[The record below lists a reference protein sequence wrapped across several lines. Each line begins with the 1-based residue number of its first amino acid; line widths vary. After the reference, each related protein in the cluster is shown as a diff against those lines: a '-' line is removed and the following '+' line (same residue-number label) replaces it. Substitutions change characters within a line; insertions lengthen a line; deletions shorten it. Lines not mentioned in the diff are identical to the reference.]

1 MRVNLNLP
9 ENRNEKVERMLKPQ
23 DVVLAL
29 KLVCKDGYSWSQASL
44 ASELAMSASE
54 VNAGLKRLA
63 LATLVEPHADGRRC
77 TIIRPALREF
87 LIYGLKYVFPAEKGA
102 PAIGMPT
109 ANAGYPLKEFSN
121 SEQTLPVWPVKGGKV
136 KGFSL
141 KPLYPTVAKAAQNDS
156 ELYAYLV
163 LVDALRDAESEQA
176 EVAQIMLRDRL
187 SKSKSPVA
195 NNKQIK
201 VVSGK
206 DDQLDL
212 LAL

>member
-1 MRVNLNLP
+1 MQENLNLP
-9 ENRNEKVERMLKPQ
+9 ENPNEYVERMLKPQ

-29 KLVCKDGYSWSQASL
+29 KLVCKDGCSWSQASL
-44 ASELAMSASE
+44 AAELAMSASE

-77 TIIRPALREF
+77 SIIRPALREF
-87 LIYGLKYVFPAEKGA
+87 LIHGLKYVFPAEKGA

-109 ANAGYPLKEFSN
+109 ANAGYPLKEFSDP
-121 SEQTLPVWPVKGGKV
+121 EQTLPVWPVKDGKV

-163 LVDALRDAESEQA
+163 LVDALRDTQNEQA
-176 EVAQIMLRDRL
+176 DIAQVMLRDRL
-187 SKSKSPVA
+187 SKPKKRLQSPQTSTA
-195 NNKQIK
+195 LGGQD
-201 VVSGK
+201 G
-206 DDQLDL
+206 QLDL